1 MKLFSEINCAYFN
14 VTEKILRRKT
24 VTISDIREIIG
35 RNGFSETMLFLEPE
49 LIGKN
54 SIGLL
59 TEQDG
64 IYTSILKNEQHI
76 PLTEV
81 QKRWL
86 CAVLNDKKS
95 SLFLDKEQKAEL
107 YELLGAEPLFDGGF
121 IRFFDRFTDGDDFE
135 DESYIRNFRNIL
147 RSIHENRLVRI
158 SFQTRKGARVT
169 HYFLPEKLEYSSKND
184 KFRVHVIRYNKTQ
197 PVERGIINLSQ
208 ITSSELT
215 DIIAEN
221 RLYKTPSKKEVTV
234 KVHNERNAINRFMM
248 EFAELERISDFD
260 DTTKECTVTMKY
272 DAKDE
277 TEILIRILSFGPVVE
292 VVGDDG
298 LRKPVADRVRR
309 QGELNL
315 EFGSLE

>member
-24 VTISDIREIIG
+24 ITISDIREIIG

-59 TEQDG
+59 TEQNG
-64 IYTSILKNEQHI
+64 IYTSILKNELHI

-169 HYFLPEKLEYSSKND
+169 HYFLPEKIEYSSKND
-184 KFRVHVIRYNKTQ
+184 RFRVHVIRYNKTQ

-208 ITSSELT
+208 ITLSELT
-215 DIIAEN
+215 DITAEN
-221 RLYKTPSKKEVTV
+221 RLYKAPSKKEVTV
-234 KVHNERNAINRFMM
+234 KVSNERNAVNRFMM

-277 TEILIRILSFGPVVE
+277 TEILIRILSFDPVVE

-315 EFGSLE
+315 ELGSLE

>member
-59 TEQDG
+59 TEHDG
-64 IYTSILKNEQHI
+64 IYTSMLKNELHI

-95 SLFLDKEQKAEL
+95 SLFLDQEQKAEL

-184 KFRVHVIRYNKTQ
+184 KFRVHIIRYNKTQ

-221 RLYKTPSKKEVTV
+221 RLYKAPSKKEVTV

-309 QGELNL
+309 QWELNL
-315 EFGSLE
+315 ELGSLE

>member
-24 VTISDIREIIG
+24 ITISDIREIIG

-59 TEQDG
+59 TEHDG
-64 IYTSILKNEQHI
+64 IYTSILKNELHI

-107 YELLGAEPLFDGGF
+107 YELLGAEPLFDSGF

-215 DIIAEN
+215 DITAEN

-234 KVHNERNAINRFMM
+234 KVSNERNAVNRFMM

-298 LRKPVADRVRR
+298 LRKPVTDRVRR
-309 QGELNL
+309 QGELNW
-315 EFGSLE
+315 EFGIK

>member
-24 VTISDIREIIG
+24 VTISDIRDIIG

-59 TEQDG
+59 TEQNG
-64 IYTSILKNEQHI
+64 IYTSILKNEPHI

-95 SLFLDKEQKAEL
+95 SLFLDREQKAEL
-107 YELLGAEPLFDGGF
+107 YKLLGAEPLFVGSF
-121 IRFFDRFTDGDDFE
+121 IRFFDRFTDGDNFE

-158 SFQTRKGARVT
+158 SFQTRKNARVT

-197 PVERGIINLSQ
+197 PVERGIINLSH

-215 DIIAEN
+215 DITAEN
-221 RLYKTPSKKEVTV
+221 RLYKAPSQKEVTV
-234 KVHNERNAINRFMM
+234 KVRNERNAVNRFMM
-248 EFAELERISDFD
+248 EFAELERISNFD
-260 DTTKECTVTMKY
+260 DETKECTVTMKY

-298 LRKPVADRVRR
+298 FRKLVSDRVRR
-309 QGELNL
+309 QGELNWGL
-315 EFGSLE
+315 GSLG

>member
-1 MKLFSEINCAYFN
+1 MKLFSEINCAYFSI
-14 VTEKILRRKT
+14 TKRILRRKT
-24 VTISDIREIIG
+24 VTISDIRDIISK
-35 RNGFSETMLFLEPE
+35 NGFSETMLFLEPK

-54 SIGLL
+54 NIGLL

-64 IYTSILKNEQHI
+64 IYTSILKNELHI

-95 SLFLDKEQKAEL
+95 SLFLDQEQKAKL

-121 IRFFDRFTDGDDFE
+121 IRFFDRFSDGDDFE

-147 RSIHENRLVRI
+147 RSIHENKLVRI
-158 SFQTRKGARVT
+158 SFQTRKNARVT
-169 HYFLPEKLEYSSKND
+169 HYFLPEKIEYSSKND
-184 KFRVHVIRYNKTQ
+184 RFRVHVIRYNKTK

-221 RLYKTPSKKEVTV
+221 RLYKAPSKKEVTV
-234 KVHNERNAINRFMM
+234 KVSNERNAVNRFMM
-248 EFAELERISDFD
+248 EFAELERISNFD
-260 DTTKECTVTMKY
+260 DTTKECIVVMKY

-277 TEILIRILSFGPVVE
+277 TEILIRILSFGSVVE
-292 VVGDDG
+292 VIGPDEF
-298 LRKPVADRVRR
+298 RKQIAERVRK
-309 QGELNL
+309 QGQLI
-315 EFGSLE
+315 FGTEHNI

>member
-1 MKLFSEINCAYFN
+1 MKLFSEINCAYFSI
-14 VTEKILRRKT
+14 TERILRRKT
-24 VTISDIREIIG
+24 VTISDIRDIISK
-35 RNGFSETMLFLEPE
+35 NGFSETMLFLEPK

-54 SIGLL
+54 NIGLS

-64 IYTSILKNEQHI
+64 IYTSILKNELHI

-95 SLFLDKEQKAEL
+95 SLFLDQEQKAKL

-121 IRFFDRFTDGDDFE
+121 IRFFDRFSDGDDFE

-147 RSIHENRLVRI
+147 RSIHENKLVRI
-158 SFQTRKGARVT
+158 SFQTRKNARVT
-169 HYFLPEKLEYSSKND
+169 HYFLPEKIEYSSKND
-184 KFRVHVIRYNKTQ
+184 RFRVHVIRYNKTK

-221 RLYKTPSKKEVTV
+221 RLYKAPSKKEVTV
-234 KVHNERNAINRFMM
+234 KVSNERNAVNRFMM
-248 EFAELERISDFD
+248 EFAELERISNFD
-260 DTTKECTVTMKY
+260 DTTKECIVVMKY

-292 VVGDDG
+292 VIGPDEF
-298 LRKPVADRVRR
+298 RKQIAERVRKQR
-309 QGELNL
+309 QLI
-315 EFGSLE
+315 FGTEHNI

>member
-1 MKLFSEINCAYFN
+1 MKLFSEINCAYFSI
-14 VTEKILRRKT
+14 TERILRRKT
-24 VTISDIREIIG
+24 VTISDIRDIISK
-35 RNGFSETMLFLEPE
+35 NGFSETMLFLEPK

-54 SIGLL
+54 NIGLL

-64 IYTSILKNEQHI
+64 IYTSILKNELHI

-95 SLFLDKEQKAEL
+95 SLFLDQEQKAKL

-121 IRFFDRFTDGDDFE
+121 IRFFDRFSDGDDFE

-147 RSIHENRLVRI
+147 RSIHENKLVRI
-158 SFQTRKGARVT
+158 SFQTRKNARVT
-169 HYFLPEKLEYSSKND
+169 HYFLPEKIEYSSKND
-184 KFRVHVIRYNKTQ
+184 RFRVHVIRYNKTK

-221 RLYKTPSKKEVTV
+221 RLYKAPSKKEVTV
-234 KVHNERNAINRFMM
+234 KVSNERNAVNRFMM
-248 EFAELERISDFD
+248 EFAELERISNFD
-260 DTTKECTVTMKY
+260 DTTKECIVVMKY

-292 VVGDDG
+292 VIGPDEF
-298 LRKPVADRVRR
+298 RKQIAERVRK
-309 QGELNL
+309 QGQLI
-315 EFGSLE
+315 FGTEHNI

>member
-64 IYTSILKNEQHI
+64 IYTSILKNELHI

-197 PVERGIINLSQ
+197 PVERGIINLSH
-208 ITSSELT
+208 ITSSDLT
-215 DIIAEN
+215 DITAED

-315 EFGSLE
+315 ELGSLE

>member
-59 TEQDG
+59 TEQNG
-64 IYTSILKNEQHI
+64 IYTSILKNELHI

-107 YELLGAEPLFDGGF
+107 YELLGAEPLFDSGF

-197 PVERGIINLSQ
+197 PIERGIINLSQ

-215 DIIAEN
+215 DITAEN

-234 KVHNERNAINRFMM
+234 KVSNERNAVNRFMM
-248 EFAELERISDFD
+248 EFAELERVSDFD

-298 LRKPVADRVRR
+298 LRKPVADRIRR

-315 EFGSLE
+315 ELGSLE

>member
-1 MKLFSEINCAYFN
+1 MKLFSEINCAYFSI
-14 VTEKILRRKT
+14 TERILRRKT
-24 VTISDIREIIG
+24 VTISDIRDIISK
-35 RNGFSETMLFLEPE
+35 NGFSETMLFLEPK

-54 SIGLL
+54 NIGLL

-64 IYTSILKNEQHI
+64 IYTSILKNELHI

-95 SLFLDKEQKAEL
+95 SLFLDQEQKAKL

-121 IRFFDRFTDGDDFE
+121 IRFFDRFSDGDDFE

-147 RSIHENRLVRI
+147 RSIHENKLVRI
-158 SFQTRKGARVT
+158 SFQTRKNARVT
-169 HYFLPEKLEYSSKND
+169 HYFLPEKIEYSSKND
-184 KFRVHVIRYNKTQ
+184 RFRVHVIRYNKTK

-221 RLYKTPSKKEVTV
+221 RLYKAPSKKEVTV
-234 KVHNERNAINRFMM
+234 KVSNERNAVNRFMM
-248 EFAELERISDFD
+248 EFAELERISNFD
-260 DTTKECTVTMKY
+260 DTTKECIVVMKY

-292 VVGDDG
+292 VIGPDEF
-298 LRKPVADRVRR
+298 RKQIAERVRKQR
-309 QGELNL
+309 QLI
-315 EFGSLE
+315 FGTEHNI

>member
-59 TEQDG
+59 TEHDG
-64 IYTSILKNEQHI
+64 IYTSILKNELHI

-95 SLFLDKEQKAEL
+95 SLFLDQEQKAEL

-147 RSIHENRLVRI
+147 RSIHENKLVRI
-158 SFQTRKGARVT
+158 SFQTRKNTRVT

-215 DIIAEN
+215 DITAEN

-234 KVHNERNAINRFMM
+234 KVSNERNAVNRFMM

-309 QGELNL
+309 QWELNL
-315 EFGSLE
+315 ELGSLE

>member
-1 MKLFSEINCAYFN
+1 MKLFSEINCAYFSI
-14 VTEKILRRKT
+14 TERILRRKT
-24 VTISDIREIIG
+24 VTISDIRDIISK
-35 RNGFSETMLFLEPE
+35 NGFSETMLFLEPK

-54 SIGLL
+54 NIGLL

-64 IYTSILKNEQHI
+64 IYTSILKNEPHT

-95 SLFLDKEQKAEL
+95 SLFLDQEQKAKL

-121 IRFFDRFTDGDDFE
+121 IRFFDRFSDGDDFE

-147 RSIHENRLVRI
+147 RSIHENKLVRI
-158 SFQTRKGARVT
+158 SFQTRKNARVT
-169 HYFLPEKLEYSSKND
+169 HYFLPEKIEYSSKND
-184 KFRVHVIRYNKTQ
+184 RFRVHVIRYNKTQ

-221 RLYKTPSKKEVTV
+221 RLYKAPSKKEVTV
-234 KVHNERNAINRFMM
+234 KVSNERNAVNRFMM
-248 EFAELERISDFD
+248 EFAELERISNFD
-260 DTTKECTVTMKY
+260 DTTKECTVVMKY

-292 VVGDDG
+292 VIGPDEF
-298 LRKPVADRVRR
+298 RKQIAERVRK
-309 QGELNL
+309 QGQLIFETEHNI
-315 EFGSLE
+315 

>member
-64 IYTSILKNEQHI
+64 VYTSILKNELHI

-197 PVERGIINLSQ
+197 PIERGIINLSQ

-215 DIIAEN
+215 DITAEN
-221 RLYKTPSKKEVTV
+221 RLYKAPSKKEVTV
-234 KVHNERNAINRFMM
+234 KVSNERNAVNRFMM

-315 EFGSLE
+315 ELGSLE

>member
-59 TEQDG
+59 TEQNG
-64 IYTSILKNEQHI
+64 IYTSILKNELHI

-95 SLFLDKEQKAEL
+95 SLFLDQEQKAEL

-197 PVERGIINLSQ
+197 PIERGIINLSQ

-215 DIIAEN
+215 DITAEN

-234 KVHNERNAINRFMM
+234 KVSNERNAVNRFMM

-315 EFGSLE
+315 ELGSLE

>member
-59 TEQDG
+59 TEQNG
-64 IYTSILKNEQHI
+64 IYTSILKNELHI

-95 SLFLDKEQKAEL
+95 SLFLDQEQKAEL

-197 PVERGIINLSQ
+197 PIERGIINLSQ

-215 DIIAEN
+215 DITAEN

-234 KVHNERNAINRFMM
+234 KVNNERNAVNRFMM

-315 EFGSLE
+315 ELGSLE

>member
-24 VTISDIREIIG
+24 ITISDIREIIG

-64 IYTSILKNEQHI
+64 IYTSILKNELHI
-76 PLTEV
+76 PLTDV

-107 YELLGAEPLFDGGF
+107 YKLLGAEPLFDGGF

-221 RLYKTPSKKEVTV
+221 RLYKAPSKKEVTV
-234 KVHNERNAINRFMM
+234 KVSNERNAVNRFMM

-309 QGELNL
+309 QWKLNL

>member
-24 VTISDIREIIG
+24 VTISDIRDIIG

-59 TEQDG
+59 TEQNG
-64 IYTSILKNEQHI
+64 IYTSILKNEPHI

-95 SLFLDKEQKAEL
+95 SLFLDREQKAEL
-107 YELLGAEPLFDGGF
+107 YKLLGAEPLFVGSF
-121 IRFFDRFTDGDDFE
+121 IRFFDRFTDGDNFE

-158 SFQTRKGARVT
+158 SFQTRKNARVT

-197 PVERGIINLSQ
+197 PVERGIINLSH

-215 DIIAEN
+215 DITAEN
-221 RLYKTPSKKEVTV
+221 MLYKAPSQKEVTV
-234 KVHNERNAINRFMM
+234 KVRNERNAVNRFMM

-260 DTTKECTVTMKY
+260 DETKECTVTVKY

-292 VVGDDG
+292 VIGDDG
-298 LRKPVADRVRR
+298 FRKLAADRVRR

-315 EFGSLE
+315 ELGSLE